1 MGDAEVRVMRAREM
15 VWEQGGIAGRKDKVV
30 PRRKVVR
37 EDRKVTFEQLFAVLQ
52 TQLGVYLNVQ

>member
-30 PRRKVVR
+30 PRRTVVR
-37 EDRKVTFEQLFAVLQ
+37 
-52 TQLGVYLNVQ
+52 